1 MIKNSRELEEFEKNY
16 LKKNRPDFFQNMKIY
31 EALFSEACDL
41 GIFSLTDPLEGI
53 DEKIKLAKKLN
64 VL

>member
-1 MIKNSRELEEFEKNY
+1 MIKNSPELKEFEKNY
-16 LKKNRPDFFQNMKIY
+16 VKNPPDFFQNMKIY
-31 EALFSEACDL
+31 EALFYEACEL
-41 GIFSLTDPLEGI
+41 GIFPLKDPLEGI